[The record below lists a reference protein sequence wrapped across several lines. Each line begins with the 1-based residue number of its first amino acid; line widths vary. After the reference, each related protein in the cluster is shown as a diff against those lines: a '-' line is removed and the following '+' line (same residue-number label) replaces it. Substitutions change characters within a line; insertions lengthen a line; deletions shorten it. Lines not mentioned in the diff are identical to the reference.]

1 MHDELKRFKKRGIV
15 QMVLLSNKVVVVRP
29 DKSIGLQ
36 IILCGLL
43 LALQLVGGE
52 KHYESSLFED
62 TDYELQQFS
71 FADILKLTSKHVNKA
86 QLIYDKIE
94 KEFAR
99 PAGVRVEET
108 LKKALFPLLQ
118 AAKKAAGRAK
128 KDSEM
133 SEVEI

>member
-1 MHDELKRFKKRGIV
+1 
-15 QMVLLSNKVVVVRP
+15 MVADQWLTGDSVR
-29 DKSIGLQ
+29 
-36 IILCGLL
+36 C
-43 LALQLVGGE
+43 
-52 KHYESSLFED
+52 SSVCLDNDVSYLGADLNLF
-62 TDYELQQFS
+62 
-71 FADILKLTSKHVNKA
+71 
-86 QLIYDKIE
+86 E